1 MTALLSN
8 LRGAELVTR
17 TAIAAG
23 LPAPRAV
30 DVDAGRVTLHLP
42 NDTAVAMWANYAQAP
57 VTVAYHGG
65 HSHFRVE
72 ADLLDVPCRF
82 VAVERA
88 GKHAARGPLHTT
100 GPTVPVKVPTQ
111 PTGAGL

>member
-17 TAIAAG
+17 TALAAG

-30 DVDAGRVTLHLP
+30 DVDAGRVTIHLP
-42 NDTAVAMWANYAQAP
+42 DNYAVMRWAVYADVP
-57 VTVAYHGG
+57 VTVAHHGG
-65 HSHFRVE
+65 HSHCRAE
-72 ADLLDVPCRF
+72 ADLLDVSCRF

-111 PTGAGL
+111 PTGVR